1 MPRPSEIC
9 KDPDVKRR
17 YPPTIEPAACHGRPQ
32 RIGERRNGCFRR
44 LTSSGHFFFL
54 TNTPILIK
62 IETGCKYFTLCK
74 SFDAKKIRGHFIS
87 FCNICFLLTGMK
99 FLYLYVKKQLKN
111 CLKEHFSTIILL
123 SINHRH
129 TDSQML
135 HFLCVCVCAFLFSS
149 LLNIFHIFFIVY
161 RVHTFLFFSLLT

>member
-17 YPPTIEPAACHGRPQ
+17 YPPKIEPAACKGRPQ
-32 RIGERRNGCFRR
+32 RRGERRNGCFLR

-62 IETGCKYFTLCK
+62 IERGCKYFTLCK

-87 FCNICFLLTGMK
+87 FCNICFLLIGMK

-135 HFLCVCVCAFLFSS
+135 HFFMCVCMCFSFFLSFEYFSY
-149 LLNIFHIFFIVY
+149 IFH
-161 RVHTFLFFSLLT
+161 SL

>member
-1 MPRPSEIC
+1 MI
-9 KDPDVKRR
+9 
-17 YPPTIEPAACHGRPQ
+17 
-32 RIGERRNGCFRR
+32 
-44 LTSSGHFFFL
+44 
-54 TNTPILIK
+54 
-62 IETGCKYFTLCK
+62 
-74 SFDAKKIRGHFIS
+74 
-87 FCNICFLLTGMK
+87 

-135 HFLCVCVCAFLFSS
+135 HFFMCVCVCAFLFSS

-161 RVHTFLFFSLLT
+161 RVYTFLFFSLLT